1 MVEETSRRRKKGS
14 NRERR
19 RLTGAEGGQKK
30 IEAQGKRNG
39 AGEGMERR
47 KGRDKRIEENEI
59 KK

>member
-39 AGEGMERR
+39 AG
-47 KGRDKRIEENEI
+47 
-59 KK
+59 